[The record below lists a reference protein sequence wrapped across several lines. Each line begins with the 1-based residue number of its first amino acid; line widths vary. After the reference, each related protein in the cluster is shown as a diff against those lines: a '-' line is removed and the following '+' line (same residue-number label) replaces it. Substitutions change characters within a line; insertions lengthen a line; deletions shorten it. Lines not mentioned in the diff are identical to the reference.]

1 MNFFFLTSKVSV
13 SNTLAVFSWFKSN
26 AFIFHLGIV
35 SHLPYIWK
43 SMDVWLFCPIIIPPS
58 LHSLTLALPLH
69 PLTFLPSP
77 TPYFTR
83 LPSPSSASFFL
94 MINFLCFNTNLERLP
109 FVRSDWPD
117 HSH

>member
-1 MNFFFLTSKVSV
+1 MNFFFLTSKVSL

-26 AFIFHLGIV
+26 AVIFHLGIV

-43 SMDVWLFCPIIIPPS
+43 SMDVWLICAIIPPS

-77 TPYFTR
+77 TPYFTL
-83 LPSPSSASFFL
+83 LPSLSAASFFL
-94 MINFLCFNTNLERLP
+94 MINFLCFNTNLERFP
-109 FVRSDWPD
+109 FVSTDWPD